1 MTGITECSGCP
12 ASKPPTSVVAP
23 LAALPAESS
32 VLLHSLTGQTALDGV
47 AESIVL
53 ADIESVCASLTGPG
67 SPPGKREPLSP
78 KPGTCT
84 GHNEPRERMLKL
96 REIS

>member
-32 VLLHSLTGQTALDGV
+32 VLLHSLTGQTALDRV